1 VHSCGLQLGM
11 NELQGRLDAEFLL
24 AHMRTVGFREWIVVL
39 ATLLRRS
46 EVLLEIFHGD
56 SRLWQAYSTTLQSQ
70 SNFVEFEDLLLLL
83 ERDMLTAP
91 QFRPDLEKLHSLSHT
106 S

>member
-1 VHSCGLQLGM
+1 VA
-11 NELQGRLDAEFLL
+11 N
-24 AHMRTVGFREWIVVL
+24 VL
-39 ATLLRRS
+39 TWLIS
-46 EVLLEIFHGD
+46 V
-56 SRLWQAYSTTLQSQ
+56 YVQSQ